1 MSKTERSSFTVD
13 DRLVLALPFTVGR
26 SGPLEVG
33 GGGEAMGMSCGAGE
47 RMCSTSVGE
56 DMGVEDRPGLENH
69 NLARESRHGGTGTW
83 WVEGDTYAEWKSS
96 GASSLLWIH
105 GKRPYLAL
113 YSFL

>member
-1 MSKTERSSFTVD
+1 MGALSATLTG
-13 DRLVLALPFTVGR
+13 DRLQQDVRNWLSP
-26 SGPLEVG
+26 P
-33 GGGEAMGMSCGAGE
+33 
-47 RMCSTSVGE
+47 
-56 DMGVEDRPGLENH
+56 DPWKNH

-96 GASSLLWIH
+96 GARSLLWIH